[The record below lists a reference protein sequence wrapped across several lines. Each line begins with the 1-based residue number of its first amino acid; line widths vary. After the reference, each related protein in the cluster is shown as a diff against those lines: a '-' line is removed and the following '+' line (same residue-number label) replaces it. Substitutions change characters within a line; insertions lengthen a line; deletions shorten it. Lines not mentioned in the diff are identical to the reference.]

1 MLLKIGQ
8 LAKRSGLSVRALRH
22 YDDIALLTP
31 SVRSDS
37 GYRLYDSAD
46 VARLYRIQALRRLD
60 LPLTQI
66 QAMLAD
72 GGASLP
78 QVVAQQ
84 IASLERQIAQA
95 SALHGQLR
103 DLQAQLDERHE
114 PSMDNWLAALERMAA
129 SARYFTDAELH
140 TLKTRRQHSGSG
152 GANAQLT
159 ATLHELM
166 ARGLAPDSP
175 EAGAFAQRWLA
186 TLLESVGGDEG
197 MLMKLYAM
205 NWNEPTLHTLSG
217 VDRAAMQFIS
227 HAMAHR
233 RLAIYANYCS
243 PADMA
248 LLRQHYVKQTDTWPI
263 LICALRNHL
272 AEGTPAA
279 SVEVQALA
287 RQWRA
292 LSLAKAPGHPALQ
305 AKLRHAFEMEPGL
318 RTGSGI
324 DAPLIAYVREAMH
337 SL

>member
-22 YDDIALLTP
+22 YDDIDLLTP
-31 SVRSDS
+31 SVRSDK

-60 LPLTQI
+60 LPLTHI
-66 QAMLAD
+66 QAMLAE

-103 DLQAQLDERHE
+103 DLQAQLDECHE

-129 SARYFTDAELH
+129 ATRYFTDAELH
-140 TLKTRRQHSGSG
+140 TLKTRRLHSGG
-152 GANAQLT
+152 GNAQLI
-159 ATLHELM
+159 ATLHALM

-175 EAGAFAQRWLA
+175 EAGAFARRWIA
-186 TLLESVGGDEG
+186 TLLEEVGGDEG

-205 NWNEPTLHTLSG
+205 HWNEPTLHTLSG
-217 VDRAAMQFIS
+217 VGRAAMQFIS

-243 PADMA
+243 PDDMA
-248 LLRQHYVKQTDTWPI
+248 LLRRHYVKQTDAWPA
-263 LICALRNHL
+263 LICALHKHL
-272 AEGTPAA
+272 ADATPAA
-279 SVEVQALA
+279 GAAVQALA
-287 RQWRA
+287 RQWQA
-292 LSLAKAPGHPALQ
+292 LSLAKAAGAPALQ
-305 AKLRHAFEMEPGL
+305 EKLRHAFEQEAEL
-318 RTGSGI
+318 RLGSGI
-324 DAPLIAYVREAMH
+324 DAPLLAYLRDAMQT
-337 SL
+337 L

>member
-8 LAKRSGLSVRALRH
+8 LARRSGLSVRALRH

-31 SVRSDS
+31 SVRSDK

-60 LPLTQI
+60 LPLTDI

-78 QVVAQQ
+78 HVVAQQ

-95 SALHGQLR
+95 TALHGQLR
-103 DLQAQLDERHE
+103 DLQAQLDQHHE

-129 SARYFTDAELH
+129 GARYFTDAELQ
-140 TLKTRRQHSGSG
+140 TLKTRRGQSS
-152 GANAQLT
+152 ANAELT
-159 ATLHELM
+159 ATLHALM
-166 ARGLAPDSP
+166 AGGAAPDSP
-175 EAGAFAQRWLA
+175 QAGALARRWIA
-186 TLLESVGGDEG
+186 TLLEDAGGDEG

-243 PADMA
+243 PAEMA
-248 LLRQHYVKQTDTWPI
+248 LLRRHYVAQTDAWPA

-272 AEGTPAA
+272 NDGTSATSP
-279 SVEVQALA
+279 EVQALA
-287 RQWRA
+287 RQWQA
-292 LSLAKAPGHPALQ
+292 LSLAKAAGDAALQ
-305 AKLRHAFEMEPGL
+305 ARLRHAFEQESEL

-324 DAPLIAYVREAMH
+324 DAPLLAYVQGAMQA
-337 SL
+337 L

>member
-31 SVRSDS
+31 SARSDK
-37 GYRLYDSAD
+37 GYRLYDGAD

-66 QAMLAD
+66 EAMLAD

-84 IASLERQIAQA
+84 VASLERQIAHA
-95 SALHGQLR
+95 TALHGQLR
-103 DLQAQLDERHE
+103 DLQAQLDGRHE

-129 SARYFTDAELH
+129 STRYFTDAELH
-140 TLKTRRQHSGSG
+140 TLKSRRQHNDG
-152 GANAQLT
+152 GNAQLT
-159 ATLHELM
+159 ATLHDLM
-166 ARGLAPDSP
+166 TRGLAPDSP
-175 EAGAFAQRWLA
+175 EAGAFAQRWIA
-186 TLLESVGGDEG
+186 TLLENVGGDEG

-205 NWNEPTLHTLSG
+205 NWNEPPLHTLSG

-243 PADMA
+243 AAEMA
-248 LLRQHYVKQTDTWPI
+248 LLRQHYIRQTDTWPI
-263 LICALRNHL
+263 LICALRNHMT
-272 AEGTPAA
+272 EGTPAA
-279 SVEVQALA
+279 SLEVQALA
-287 RQWRA
+287 CQWQA
-292 LSLAKAPGHPALQ
+292 LSLAKAAGNPALQ
-305 AKLRHAFEMEPGL
+305 AKLRHAFEMEPEL

-324 DAPLIAYVREAMH
+324 DATLIAYVRDAMH
-337 SL
+337 RL

>member
-31 SVRSDS
+31 SVRSDK

-60 LPLTQI
+60 LPLTHI

-129 SARYFTDAELH
+129 SARYFTEAELH
-140 TLKTRRQHSGSG
+140 TLKARRQHSGDN
-152 GANAQLT
+152 NAQLT
-159 ATLHELM
+159 ATLHALM
-166 ARGLAPDSP
+166 ARGVAPDSM

-186 TLLESVGGDEG
+186 TLLEDVGGDES

-233 RLAIYANYCS
+233 RLAIYASYCN
-243 PADMA
+243 PAEMD
-248 LLRQHYVKQTDTWPI
+248 LLRQHYVRQTDSWPI
-263 LICALRNHL
+263 LICALRTHL
-272 AEGTPAA
+272 TEGTPAA
-279 SVEVQALA
+279 SPEVQALA
-287 RQWRA
+287 RQWQA
-292 LSLAKAPGHPALQ
+292 LSLAKAAGDPALQ

-324 DAPLIAYVREAMH
+324 DAPLIAYVRDAMH
-337 SL
+337 RL

>member
-8 LAKRSGLSVRALRH
+8 LARRSGLSVRALRH
-22 YDDIALLTP
+22 YDEIALLAP
-31 SVRSDS
+31 SARSDK

-60 LPLTQI
+60 LPLARI

-72 GGASLP
+72 GGAGLP

-95 SALHGQLR
+95 SSLHGQLR
-103 DLQAQLDERHE
+103 DLQAQLDLHHE

-140 TLKTRRQHSGSG
+140 TLKTRRPDNDADARLS
-152 GANAQLT
+152 
-159 ATLHELM
+159 ATLQALM
-166 ARGLAPDSP
+166 ARGVGPNSL
-175 EAGAFAQRWLA
+175 EAGAFAQRWIA
-186 TLLESVGGDEG
+186 TLLQNVGGDEG

-205 NWNEPTLHTLSG
+205 NWNEAPLHTLSG

-233 RLAIYANYCS
+233 RLAVYAAYCS

-248 LLRQHYVKQTDTWPI
+248 LLRRHYVRQTDNWPI

-272 AEGTPAA
+272 ADGTPAA
-279 SVEVQALA
+279 SLEVQALA
-287 RQWRA
+287 RQWQA
-292 LSLAKAPGHPALQ
+292 LSLAKAGGDPTLQ
-305 AKLRHAFEMEPGL
+305 AKLRHAFEQEPAL
-318 RTGSGI
+318 RIGSGI
-324 DAPLIAYVREAMH
+324 DAALLAYVRDAMH
-337 SL
+337 RP

>member
-8 LAKRSGLSVRALRH
+8 LARRSGLSVRALRH

-31 SVRSDS
+31 SARSDN

-60 LPLTQI
+60 LSLTQI

-78 QVVAQQ
+78 QVVEQQ

-95 SALHGQLR
+95 SALHGHLR
-103 DLQAQLDERHE
+103 DLQAQLAERHE

-140 TLKTRRQHSGSG
+140 TLTTRRQQRSGD
-152 GANAQLT
+152 NAHLT
-159 ATLHELM
+159 STLHDLM
-166 ARGLAPDSP
+166 GRGVKPDSL
-175 EAGAFAQRWLA
+175 EAGALAQCWIA
-186 TLLESVGGDEG
+186 ALLDDVGGDEA

-205 NWNEPTLHTLSG
+205 NWNEPTLHMLSG
-217 VDRAAMQFIS
+217 VDRTAMQFIS

-233 RLAIYANYCS
+233 RLAIYAAYCS
-243 PADMA
+243 EAETV
-248 LLRQHYVKQTDTWPI
+248 LLRQHYVRQTDAWPI
-263 LICALRNHL
+263 LICAMREHL
-272 AEGTPAA
+272 AQDTPPA
-279 SVEVQALA
+279 SAEVQALA
-287 RQWRA
+287 RQWQA
-292 LSLAKAPGHPALQ
+292 LSLAKAAGDPALQ
-305 AKLRHAFEMEPGL
+305 AKLRHAFEQESEL
-318 RTGSGI
+318 RIGSGI
-324 DAPLIAYVREAMH
+324 DAPLIAYVRQALQ